1 MAENTGDRYAVARTV
16 LSRIPHGVAIVG
28 AADGAERSCAT
39 GTAMYVS
46 FVPPMI
52 AIAEHPGS
60 RTCKLIQRSG
70 AFSVS
75 FLHASQ
81 QDIAERAGKS
91 AEGADKFA
99 ALRIRPLVGLACRV
113 MAAAGLFDMHGHIS
127 LRDGDVAYINGR
139 RSSRISVT
147 PAQVAVVNI
156 ADGAVVS
163 GEPPAETPLHLG
175 CYRARP
181 EIRSVAH
188 FHPLA
193 ATAFATVGKPLIT
206 AFNAGA
212 PFGKVV
218 PVYDDP
224 DLVRNDSQGSAM
236 AKDLGKHRAVLLRG
250 HGVAV
255 VAEDVPSCVTL
266 SLYLEENAKRLAY
279 AMTIGDPQ
287 PYTDDE
293 IKRVSASLWQP
304 FVIEKTWID
313 AQERARRAGALDD
326 LG

>member
-1 MAENTGDRYAVARTV
+1 VSQLKAAPSRPREAEDRALVA
-16 LSRIPHGVAIVG
+16 
-28 AADGAERSCAT
+28 
-39 GTAMYVS
+39 
-46 FVPPMI
+46 
-52 AIAEHPGS
+52 
-60 RTCKLIQRSG
+60 
-70 AFSVS
+70 
-75 FLHASQ
+75 
-81 QDIAERAGKS
+81 
-91 AEGADKFA
+91 
-99 ALRIRPLVGLACRV
+99 LACRV

-127 LRDGDVAYINGR
+127 LRDGDLTYINGR
-139 RSSRISVT
+139 RASRISVT
-147 PAQVAVVNI
+147 PAQVAVVKV
-156 ADGAVVS
+156 ADGTVVS
-163 GEPPAETPLHLG
+163 GEPPAETALHLG

-181 EIRSVAH
+181 DIRSVAH

-212 PFGKVV
+212 PFGRSV

-224 DLVRNDSQGSAM
+224 DLVRNDEQGRALSR
-236 AKDLGKHRAVLLRG
+236 DLADHRAVLLRG

-255 VAEDVPSCVTL
+255 VADDVPSCVTL

-279 AMTIGDPQ
+279 AMTIGEPQ

-293 IKRVSASLWQP
+293 IRRVAASLWQP

-313 AQERARRAGALDD
+313 AQERARRTGALDD

>member
-1 MAENTGDRYAVARTV
+1 MSEPDSRRLVA
-16 LSRIPHGVAIVG
+16 
-28 AADGAERSCAT
+28 
-39 GTAMYVS
+39 
-46 FVPPMI
+46 
-52 AIAEHPGS
+52 
-60 RTCKLIQRSG
+60 
-70 AFSVS
+70 
-75 FLHASQ
+75 
-81 QDIAERAGKS
+81 
-91 AEGADKFA
+91 
-99 ALRIRPLVGLACRV
+99 LACRV

-139 RSSRISVT
+139 RASRVSVT
-147 PAQVAVVNI
+147 PGQVAVVKI
-156 ADGAVVS
+156 SDGSVVS

-175 CYRARP
+175 CYRARS
-181 EIRSVAH
+181 EVRSVSH

-212 PFGKVV
+212 PFGKAV

-224 DLVRNDSQGSAM
+224 DLVRNDQQGTAL
-236 AKDLGKHRAVLLRG
+236 ARDLGTHRAVLLRG

-255 VAEDVPSCVTL
+255 VADDIPSCVTL

-279 AMTIGDPQ
+279 AMTIGEPK

-293 IKRVSASLWQP
+293 ITRVAASLWQP

-313 AQERARRAGALDD
+313 AQERARRAGALDG
-326 LG
+326 LS

>member
-1 MAENTGDRYAVARTV
+1 MTLPREAENRALVA
-16 LSRIPHGVAIVG
+16 
-28 AADGAERSCAT
+28 
-39 GTAMYVS
+39 
-46 FVPPMI
+46 
-52 AIAEHPGS
+52 
-60 RTCKLIQRSG
+60 
-70 AFSVS
+70 
-75 FLHASQ
+75 
-81 QDIAERAGKS
+81 
-91 AEGADKFA
+91 
-99 ALRIRPLVGLACRV
+99 LACRV
-113 MAAAGLFDMHGHIS
+113 MAVAGLFDMHGHIS

-139 RSSRISVT
+139 RTSRVSVT
-147 PAQVAVVNI
+147 AAEVAIVTVS
-156 ADGAVVS
+156 DGAVVS

-181 EIRSVAH
+181 EIRSASH

-212 PFGKVV
+212 PFGRAV

-224 DLVRNDSQGSAM
+224 DLVRNDVQGSAM
-236 AKDLGKHRAVLLRG
+236 AKDLGMHRAVLLRG

-279 AMTIGDPQ
+279 AMSIGEPK
-287 PYTDDE
+287 PFTDDE
-293 IKRVSASLWQP
+293 IRRVAASLWQP

-313 AQERARRAGALDD
+313 AQERARRAGALED
-326 LG
+326 L

>member
-1 MAENTGDRYAVARTV
+1 MTEAESRALVA
-16 LSRIPHGVAIVG
+16 
-28 AADGAERSCAT
+28 
-39 GTAMYVS
+39 
-46 FVPPMI
+46 
-52 AIAEHPGS
+52 
-60 RTCKLIQRSG
+60 
-70 AFSVS
+70 
-75 FLHASQ
+75 
-81 QDIAERAGKS
+81 
-91 AEGADKFA
+91 
-99 ALRIRPLVGLACRV
+99 LACRT
-113 MAAAGLFDMHGHIS
+113 MAFAGIFDMHGHIS

-139 RSSRISVT
+139 RASRISVR
-147 PAQVAVVNI
+147 PEQVAIVKV
-156 ADGAVVS
+156 ADGSVVS

-181 EIRSVAH
+181 EVRSVSH

-206 AFNAGA
+206 TFNAGA

-224 DLVRNDSQGSAM
+224 DLVRNDQQASAL
-236 AKDLGKHRAVLLRG
+236 AKDLGAHRAVLLRG

-255 VAEDVPSCVTL
+255 VADDVPSCVTL

-279 AMTIGDPQ
+279 AMTIGEPK

-293 IKRVSASLWQP
+293 IRRVAASLWQP

-313 AQERARRAGALDD
+313 AQERARRAGALDG
-326 LG
+326 L

>member
-1 MAENTGDRYAVARTV
+1 VSLPRDAENRRLVA
-16 LSRIPHGVAIVG
+16 
-28 AADGAERSCAT
+28 
-39 GTAMYVS
+39 
-46 FVPPMI
+46 
-52 AIAEHPGS
+52 
-60 RTCKLIQRSG
+60 
-70 AFSVS
+70 
-75 FLHASQ
+75 
-81 QDIAERAGKS
+81 
-91 AEGADKFA
+91 
-99 ALRIRPLVGLACRV
+99 LACRV

-139 RSSRISVT
+139 RASRISVT
-147 PAQVAVVNI
+147 PDEIAVVTV
-156 ADGAVVS
+156 ADGSVVA
-163 GEPPAETPLHLG
+163 GEPPAETALHLG

-181 EIRSVAH
+181 EIRSAAH

-224 DLVRNDSQGSAM
+224 DLVRNDRQGM
-236 AKDLGKHRAVLLRG
+236 ALATDLGAHRAVLLRG

-255 VAEDVPSCVTL
+255 VADDVPSCVTL

-279 AMTIGDPQ
+279 ALTIGEPK

-293 IKRVSASLWQP
+293 IRRVTESLWQP

-313 AQERARRAGALDD
+313 AQERARRAGALED
-326 LG
+326 LAGGR

>member
-1 MAENTGDRYAVARTV
+1 MSLPHEAENR
-16 LSRIPHGVAIVG
+16 
-28 AADGAERSCAT
+28 
-39 GTAMYVS
+39 
-46 FVPPMI
+46 
-52 AIAEHPGS
+52 
-60 RTCKLIQRSG
+60 KLI
-70 AFSVS
+70 A
-75 FLHASQ
+75 
-81 QDIAERAGKS
+81 
-91 AEGADKFA
+91 
-99 ALRIRPLVGLACRV
+99 LACRV
-113 MAAAGLFDMHGHIS
+113 MAVAGLFDMHGHIS
-127 LRDGDVAYINGR
+127 LRDGDLAYINGR
-139 RSSRISVT
+139 RTSRVSVT
-147 PAQVAVVNI
+147 PAEVAIVKV

-181 EIRSVAH
+181 EIRSASH

-212 PFGKVV
+212 PFGRAV

-224 DLVRNDSQGSAM
+224 DLVRNDRQGSDM
-236 AKDLGKHRAVLLRG
+236 AKDLGAHRAVLLRG

-255 VAEDVPSCVTL
+255 VADDVPSCVTL

-279 AMTIGDPQ
+279 AMTIGEPK

-293 IKRVSASLWQP
+293 IRRVALSLWQP

-326 LG
+326 L

>member
-1 MAENTGDRYAVARTV
+1 MSEPDSRRLVA
-16 LSRIPHGVAIVG
+16 
-28 AADGAERSCAT
+28 
-39 GTAMYVS
+39 
-46 FVPPMI
+46 
-52 AIAEHPGS
+52 
-60 RTCKLIQRSG
+60 
-70 AFSVS
+70 
-75 FLHASQ
+75 
-81 QDIAERAGKS
+81 
-91 AEGADKFA
+91 
-99 ALRIRPLVGLACRV
+99 LACRV

-139 RSSRISVT
+139 RASRVSVT
-147 PAQVAVVNI
+147 PAQVAAVKI
-156 ADGAVVS
+156 SDGSVVS

-181 EIRSVAH
+181 EVRSVSH

-212 PFGKVV
+212 PFGKAV

-224 DLVRNDSQGSAM
+224 DLVRNDQQGTAL
-236 AKDLGKHRAVLLRG
+236 ARDLGTHRAVLLRG

-255 VAEDVPSCVTL
+255 VADDVPSCVTL

-279 AMTIGDPQ
+279 AMTIGEPK

-293 IKRVSASLWQP
+293 ITRVAASPWQP

-313 AQERARRAGALDD
+313 AQERARRAGALDG
-326 LG
+326 LS

>member
-1 MAENTGDRYAVARTV
+1 MSLPREAENRKLVA
-16 LSRIPHGVAIVG
+16 
-28 AADGAERSCAT
+28 
-39 GTAMYVS
+39 
-46 FVPPMI
+46 
-52 AIAEHPGS
+52 
-60 RTCKLIQRSG
+60 
-70 AFSVS
+70 
-75 FLHASQ
+75 
-81 QDIAERAGKS
+81 
-91 AEGADKFA
+91 
-99 ALRIRPLVGLACRV
+99 LACRV

-139 RSSRISVT
+139 RTSRISVT
-147 PAQVAVVNI
+147 PDEVAIVKI

-181 EIRSVAH
+181 EIRSASH
-188 FHPLA
+188 YHPLA

-212 PFGKVV
+212 PFGKAV

-224 DLVRNDSQGSAM
+224 DLVRFDHQGSAM
-236 AKDLGKHRAVLLRG
+236 AKDLGAHRAVLLRG

-255 VAEDVPSCVTL
+255 VADDVPSCVTL

-279 AMTIGDPQ
+279 AMTIGEPK
-287 PYTDDE
+287 PFTDDE
-293 IKRVSASLWQP
+293 IRRVAESLWQP

-326 LG
+326 LGPR

>member
-1 MAENTGDRYAVARTV
+1 MTLPHEAENRKLVA
-16 LSRIPHGVAIVG
+16 
-28 AADGAERSCAT
+28 
-39 GTAMYVS
+39 
-46 FVPPMI
+46 
-52 AIAEHPGS
+52 
-60 RTCKLIQRSG
+60 
-70 AFSVS
+70 
-75 FLHASQ
+75 
-81 QDIAERAGKS
+81 
-91 AEGADKFA
+91 
-99 ALRIRPLVGLACRV
+99 LACRV
-113 MAAAGLFDMHGHIS
+113 MAVAGLFDMHGHIS

-139 RSSRISVT
+139 RTSRIAVT
-147 PAQVAVVNI
+147 PAEVAIVDV
-156 ADGAVVS
+156 ADGAVRS

-181 EIRSVAH
+181 EIRSASH

-212 PFGKVV
+212 PFGSVV

-224 DLVRNDSQGSAM
+224 DLVRNDQQGSELAR
-236 AKDLGKHRAVLLRG
+236 DLGAHRAVLLRG

-255 VAEDVPSCVTL
+255 VADDVPSCVTL

-279 AMTIGDPQ
+279 AMTIGEPK

-293 IKRVSASLWQP
+293 IRRVAASLWQP

-313 AQERARRAGALDD
+313 AQARARRAGALDD
-326 LG
+326 L

>member
-1 MAENTGDRYAVARTV
+1 MTQLRTAPGPTREGEDR
-16 LSRIPHGVAIVG
+16 AIV
-28 AADGAERSCAT
+28 A
-39 GTAMYVS
+39 
-46 FVPPMI
+46 
-52 AIAEHPGS
+52 
-60 RTCKLIQRSG
+60 
-70 AFSVS
+70 
-75 FLHASQ
+75 
-81 QDIAERAGKS
+81 
-91 AEGADKFA
+91 
-99 ALRIRPLVGLACRV
+99 LACRV
-113 MAAAGLFDMHGHIS
+113 MAVAGLFDMHGHIS
-127 LRDGDVAYINGR
+127 LRDGDIAYINGR
-139 RSSRISVT
+139 RTSRVSVT
-147 PAQVAVVNI
+147 PAQIAVVRI
-156 ADGAVVS
+156 ADGSVTS

-193 ATAFATVGKPLIT
+193 ATAFAAVGKPLIT

-212 PFGKVV
+212 PFGRAV

-224 DLVRNDSQGSAM
+224 DLVRNDVQGRAM
-236 AKDLGKHRAVLLRG
+236 AKDLADHRAVLLRG

-255 VAEDVPSCVTL
+255 VADDVPSCVTL

-279 AMTIGDPQ
+279 AMTIGDPK

-293 IKRVSASLWQP
+293 IRRVAASLWQP

-326 LG
+326 LA

>member
-1 MAENTGDRYAVARTV
+1 MILPHEAENR
-16 LSRIPHGVAIVG
+16 
-28 AADGAERSCAT
+28 
-39 GTAMYVS
+39 
-46 FVPPMI
+46 
-52 AIAEHPGS
+52 
-60 RTCKLIQRSG
+60 KLI
-70 AFSVS
+70 A
-75 FLHASQ
+75 
-81 QDIAERAGKS
+81 
-91 AEGADKFA
+91 
-99 ALRIRPLVGLACRV
+99 LACRV
-113 MAAAGLFDMHGHIS
+113 MAVAGLFDMHGHIS
-127 LRDGDVAYINGR
+127 LRDDDVAYINGR
-139 RSSRISVT
+139 RTSRLSVT
-147 PAQVAVVNI
+147 PDEVAIVKI

-181 EIRSVAH
+181 EIRSASH

-212 PFGKVV
+212 PFGKAV

-224 DLVRNDSQGSAM
+224 DLVRFDHQGSAM
-236 AKDLGKHRAVLLRG
+236 AKDLGAHRAVLLRG

-255 VAEDVPSCVTL
+255 VADDVPSCVTL

-279 AMTIGDPQ
+279 AMTIGEPK

-293 IKRVSASLWQP
+293 IRRVALSLWQP

-313 AQERARRAGALDD
+313 AQERARRAGALDG
-326 LG
+326 LEA

>member
-1 MAENTGDRYAVARTV
+1 LSLPREAENRRSVA
-16 LSRIPHGVAIVG
+16 
-28 AADGAERSCAT
+28 
-39 GTAMYVS
+39 
-46 FVPPMI
+46 
-52 AIAEHPGS
+52 
-60 RTCKLIQRSG
+60 
-70 AFSVS
+70 
-75 FLHASQ
+75 
-81 QDIAERAGKS
+81 
-91 AEGADKFA
+91 
-99 ALRIRPLVGLACRV
+99 LACRV
-113 MAAAGLFDMHGHIS
+113 MAVAGLFDMHGHIS

-139 RSSRISVT
+139 RTSRIAVT
-147 PAQVAVVNI
+147 PAEVAIVKV

-181 EIRSVAH
+181 EIRSASH

-212 PFGKVV
+212 PFGDAV

-224 DLVRNDSQGSAM
+224 DLVRNDDQGSAM
-236 AKDLGKHRAVLLRG
+236 ARDLGTHRAVLLRG

-279 AMTIGDPQ
+279 AMTIGVPQ
-287 PYTDDE
+287 PFTADE
-293 IKRVSASLWQP
+293 IARVVTSLWQP

-313 AQERARRAGALDD
+313 AQERARRAGALDGLD
-326 LG
+326 A

>member
-1 MAENTGDRYAVARTV
+1 MSLPHEGENRRLVA
-16 LSRIPHGVAIVG
+16 
-28 AADGAERSCAT
+28 
-39 GTAMYVS
+39 
-46 FVPPMI
+46 
-52 AIAEHPGS
+52 
-60 RTCKLIQRSG
+60 
-70 AFSVS
+70 
-75 FLHASQ
+75 
-81 QDIAERAGKS
+81 
-91 AEGADKFA
+91 
-99 ALRIRPLVGLACRV
+99 LACRV
-113 MAAAGLFDMHGHIS
+113 MAVAGLFDMHGHIS

-139 RSSRISVT
+139 RTSRVAVT
-147 PAQVAVVNI
+147 PNEVAIVKV

-181 EIRSVAH
+181 EIRSASH

-212 PFGKVV
+212 PFGRAV

-224 DLVRNDSQGSAM
+224 DLVRNHQQGSAM
-236 AKDLGKHRAVLLRG
+236 AKDLGAHRAVLLRG

-255 VAEDVPSCVTL
+255 VADDVPSCVTL
-266 SLYLEENAKRLAY
+266 SLYLEENAKRLAF
-279 AMTIGDPQ
+279 ALTIGEPQ

-293 IKRVSASLWQP
+293 IKRVAASLWQP
-304 FVIEKTWID
+304 FVVEKTWID

-326 LG
+326 LR

>member
-1 MAENTGDRYAVARTV
+1 MTLPHEAENRKLVA
-16 LSRIPHGVAIVG
+16 
-28 AADGAERSCAT
+28 
-39 GTAMYVS
+39 
-46 FVPPMI
+46 
-52 AIAEHPGS
+52 
-60 RTCKLIQRSG
+60 
-70 AFSVS
+70 
-75 FLHASQ
+75 
-81 QDIAERAGKS
+81 
-91 AEGADKFA
+91 
-99 ALRIRPLVGLACRV
+99 LACRV
-113 MAAAGLFDMHGHIS
+113 MAVAGLFDMHGHIS

-139 RSSRISVT
+139 RTSRIAVT
-147 PAQVAVVNI
+147 PAEVAIVNV
-156 ADGAVVS
+156 ADGGVLS

-181 EIRSVAH
+181 EIHSASH

-212 PFGKVV
+212 PFGSVV

-224 DLVRNDSQGSAM
+224 DLVRNDQQGSEM
-236 AKDLGKHRAVLLRG
+236 ARDLGAHRAVLLRG

-255 VAEDVPSCVTL
+255 VADDVPSCVTL

-279 AMTIGDPQ
+279 AMTIGEPK
-287 PYTDDE
+287 PFTEDE
-293 IKRVSASLWQP
+293 IRRVVASLWQP

-326 LG
+326 L